1 MEKTWI
7 GTIERLMKQDIEMSR
22 DSADKCELVMKSL
35 SDKRDIFGRI
45 KKIDDY
51 EENHRW
57 AYWHRSHISAYE
69 SILNMV
75 EKAKE
80 EYYDLDAR
88 FRDLETKYAKLE
100 EEYKELENEYNVLKR
115 YKLK

>member
-7 GTIERLMKQDIEMSR
+7 GSLERLIKNDIEMSR
-22 DSADKCELVMKSL
+22 DCADKCELVMKSL

-69 SILNMV
+69 SILDMV

-80 EYYDLDAR
+80 EYYDLHGD
-88 FRDLETKYAKLE
+88 FRSLEMKYDRLEKEYKKLE
-100 EEYKELENEYNVLKR
+100 DDYNTLAR
-115 YKLK
+115 DS

>member
-1 MEKTWI
+1 MGRAWI
-7 GTIERLMKQDIEMSR
+7 VTIEQLMKHDIEMSR

-69 SILNMV
+69 SILDMV

-80 EYYDLDAR
+80 EYYDLHAD
-88 FRDLETKYAKLE
+88 FKSLEAKYAKLE
-100 EEYKELENEYNVLKR
+100 KKYKELEDEYNALR
-115 YKLK
+115 DD